1 MRVTPVTDVSYTS
14 IGMSVY
20 ARTMPKMLRTN
31 VVIDEDL
38 VRKVMDIYGL
48 QSKREAVDFALR
60 RAAGGDDPWSGMR
73 ELRGI
78 GWEAD
83 LNELRGGVDPT

>member
-1 MRVTPVTDVSYTS
+1 
-14 IGMSVY
+14 MSVY
-20 ARTMPKMLRTN
+20 AQTMPKMLRTN

-38 VRKVMDIYGL
+38 VRKVMEIYGL
-48 QSKREAVDFALR
+48 RSKREAVNFALR

-78 GWEAD
+78 GWDGD
-83 LNELRGGVDPT
+83 LNEMRGGEVDPA